1 MRPDRQAA
9 LGGKFL
15 AALHRFA
22 RAVFGRLA
30 SMRRTA
36 AIAAATAAGLAG
48 HGLAL
53 AQFPGGPAAPEPA
66 RDVAPIDLTGQWVSI
81 VTEDWRFRMVT
92 PPRNDF
98 PGLPLNAAA
107 RATADAWD
115 PERDEAEG
123 NECRSYGAAAIMRVP
138 GRLRISWADDST
150 LEIEADAGRQT
161 RLLHFDDAPAAP
173 SEPTW
178 QGVSEAEWLM
188 HGGGRG
194 QPTVNGTLKV
204 ETTDMRAGYLRK
216 NGVPYS
222 ENARLTE
229 YFELLTHPDGTE
241 WLVVLSVVDDPEYFT
256 TRVITSSNFRR
267 QADRSG
273 WDPRPCRAR

>member
-1 MRPDRQAA
+1 MN
-9 LGGKFL
+9 
-15 AALHRFA
+15 
-22 RAVFGRLA
+22 AV
-30 SMRRTA
+30 RRITA
-36 AIAAATAAGLAG
+36 AF
-48 HGLAL
+48 AL
-53 AQFPGGPAAPEPA
+53 AFIGFVIHGQTMAQFGGARGAEGPA
-66 RDVAPIDLTGQWVSI
+66 RDIAPIDLTGQWVSI

-98 PGLPLNAAA
+98 PGLPLNQAA
-107 RATADAWD
+107 RAAADAWD

-138 GRLRISWADDST
+138 GRLRISWVDDST
-150 LEIEADAGRQT
+150 LEIETDAGRQI
-161 RLLHFDDAPAAP
+161 RMLHFDGAPEPA
-173 SEPTW
+173 EPTW
-178 QGVSEAEWLM
+178 QGVSEAEWVM

-194 QPTVNGTLKV
+194 QPAANGTLRV
-204 ETTDMRAGYLRK
+204 ETTAMRAGYLRK

-229 YFELLTHPDGTE
+229 YFDLLTHPDGTV
-241 WLVVLSVVDDPEYFT
+241 WLTVLSIVDDPEYFT

-267 QADRSG
+267 QTDRSG

>member
-1 MRPDRQAA
+1 MRPDRKAA
-9 LGGKFL
+9 RGCKLL

-22 RAVFGRLA
+22 GAVFGSLA

-36 AIAAATAAGLAG
+36 AIAAATAAGLAI

-53 AQFPGGPAAPEPA
+53 AQFPGGPLAQGQA

-107 RATADAWD
+107 RAAADAWD

-150 LEIEADAGRQT
+150 LEIQADAGRQT
-161 RLLHFDDAPAAP
+161 RLLHFDGAPAA
-173 SEPTW
+173 SGEPTW
-178 QGVSEAEWLM
+178 QGLSAAEWVM

-194 QPTVNGTLKV
+194 QPVVNGTLKV

-216 NGVPYS
+216 NGVPYG

-241 WLVVLSVVDDPEYFT
+241 WLVVLSVLDDPEYFT

-267 QADRSG
+267 QTDRSG
-273 WDPRPCRAR
+273 WDPQPCRAR